1 MFADCIAWRMLSR
14 SLRPVDVVYDGL
26 VDEVRGKRFDEI
38 AEADKT
44 ELLGVDDMPA
54 VVLMSPSWVSFQ
66 AELPMTDP
74 RSTFPSG
81 EVKPRPRAM
90 K

>member
-1 MFADCIAWRMLSR
+1 MAWKMLSTSSR
-14 SLRPVDVVYDGL
+14 LPDVVRPE
-26 VDEVRGKRFDEI
+26 VADEVMVNECDAAG
-38 AEADKT
+38 EADKAT
-44 ELLGVDDMPA
+44 PDVADAPA
-54 VVLMSPSWVSFQ
+54 VVLMSPSCVSFQ

-81 EVKPRPRAM
+81 EAKPSPRAM